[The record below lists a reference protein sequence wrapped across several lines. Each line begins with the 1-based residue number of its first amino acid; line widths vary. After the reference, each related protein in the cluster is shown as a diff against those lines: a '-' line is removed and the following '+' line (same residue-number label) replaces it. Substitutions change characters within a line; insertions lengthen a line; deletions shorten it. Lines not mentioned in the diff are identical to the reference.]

1 MRSRS
6 RAGIRQPLTL
16 PVTQAAAASR
26 RNLIES
32 GHPYTDSCTRKG
44 GLPATT
50 RDLPPL
56 CGDLVLRAQAKPAE
70 CRPLLAEAGAGN
82 QEPRGTDTAHDVTLL
97 AVRRRVKLTLFMMGQ
112 PMSRPPM
119 CMESETPLLW
129 AGITKSSG

>member
-50 RDLPPL
+50 RDLPPCVGTRCCARRPSPPSAGRCWQRL
-56 CGDLVLRAQAKPAE
+56 ELVIKSH
-70 CRPLLAEAGAGN
+70 AG
-82 QEPRGTDTAHDVTLL
+82 PIRHTT
-97 AVRRRVKLTLFMMGQ
+97 
-112 PMSRPPM
+112 
-119 CMESETPLLW
+119 
-129 AGITKSSG
+129 